1 MTPEL
6 TSFELL
12 HSSHASAF
20 THSKQKI
27 SDVGSWLCSLGY
39 FRFYVV
45 FAFVILLIASVIGIV
60 YPIWEARDLIAKFL
74 TGNTF
79 QELIEKSFHGSSR
92 GGSR

>member
-1 MTPEL
+1 MQAL
-6 TSFELL
+6 
-12 HSSHASAF
+12 
-20 THSKQKI
+20 
-27 SDVGSWLCSLGY
+27 LCSLSY

-45 FAFVILLIASVIGIV
+45 LAFIILFIASIVGIV

>member
-1 MTPEL
+1 ML
-6 TSFELL
+6 
-12 HSSHASAF
+12 A
-20 THSKQKI
+20 
-27 SDVGSWLCSLGY
+27 WLCSLGY

-45 FAFVILLIASVIGIV
+45 LAFIILIIASVVGIV

-92 GGSR
+92 GGSRYYPGPSMSVLCGCYGIPCHTNMRLGVK

>member
-1 MTPEL
+1 MTKSPL
-6 TSFELL
+6 I
-12 HSSHASAF
+12 SSCQCICLCSQQPTEQNA
-20 THSKQKI
+20 
-27 SDVGSWLCSLGY
+27 DVGPWLCSLGY

-45 FAFVILLIASVIGIV
+45 FAFVILFIASAIGIV